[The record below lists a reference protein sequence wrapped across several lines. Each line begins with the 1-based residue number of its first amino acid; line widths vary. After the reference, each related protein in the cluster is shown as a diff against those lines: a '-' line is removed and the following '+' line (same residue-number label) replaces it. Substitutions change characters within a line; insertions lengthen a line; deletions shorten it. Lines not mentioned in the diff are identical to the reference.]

1 MSTSDIAT
9 TISIM
14 SGILL
19 SLSESLP
26 FLTNIKANGIVDFL
40 INVLKQK
47 FGVTNTNTNIVSNI
61 VSNIGSDNIPVT
73 LKTSDM
79 NETLKEESRSLND
92 LIHTI
97 DNVVL
102 KIENLSNK
110 IDGLTENITK
120 YTDNNEII
128 ISNQNTTSRLKLEQ
142 SESYELHFIINYI
155 KSNYPKKLYI
165 TKFLSKNNK
174 ELLIGE
180 GYIIDYDS
188 EKDINVI
195 KW

>member
-47 FGVTNTNTNIVSNI
+47 FGVTNTNIVSNI
-61 VSNIGSDNIPVT
+61 KSDNIPVT